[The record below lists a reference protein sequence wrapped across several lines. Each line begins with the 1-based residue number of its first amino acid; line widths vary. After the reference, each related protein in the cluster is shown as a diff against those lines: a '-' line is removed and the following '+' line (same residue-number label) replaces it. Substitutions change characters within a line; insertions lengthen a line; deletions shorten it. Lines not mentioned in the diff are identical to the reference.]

1 MEGDSFVQTLSMP
14 GVVKVYCVHSRPDF
28 SLPWQRNRQVSS
40 HSTGFMIDGGGDK
53 RWLLTNAHSVEYHSQ
68 VPLILAHSSI
78 LRHST
83 STDPSLSMVSAAG
96 ANTPLQAAQQ
106 YVMVKAAT

>member
-1 MEGDSFVQTLSMP
+1 MKLPFLQTLSMP

-40 HSTGFMIDGGGDK
+40 HSTGFMIDGGEDK

-68 VPLILAHSSI
+68 VTSQRYFHVSDQFAPPILFWEEQKI
-78 LRHST
+78 
-83 STDPSLSMVSAAG
+83 MG
-96 ANTPLQAAQQ
+96 A
-106 YVMVKAAT
+106 